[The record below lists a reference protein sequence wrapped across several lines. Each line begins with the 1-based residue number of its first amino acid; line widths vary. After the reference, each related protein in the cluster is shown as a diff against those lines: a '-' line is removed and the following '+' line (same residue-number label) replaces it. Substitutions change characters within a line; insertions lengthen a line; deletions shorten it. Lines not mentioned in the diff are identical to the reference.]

1 MSEIFK
7 KKGKLSRSMLRNL
20 MVRGGGVQ
28 VDDTLQR
35 FGWAGEEPAVTTVL
49 SIDGQS
55 GAIRGARYEA
65 RGRGPTIQFRASELW
80 TGGSDKIMV
89 KLKFDDLSRVS
100 WPAQGDSRNQSE
112 WIGEDEVSLES
123 VHDEEGIIG
132 EGDRGDHGIGG
143 FCVRFTLLPVKVDT
157 VFLYG
162 GVVPFSKTDLET
174 KMSELDVG
182 LDSPMVP
189 TLTMKLGLVN
199 GRYQNA
205 LPLSLVPQEQDDDNL
220 GLGHLPLLEAVGS
233 GNPIF
238 PDHDMIAGEMSSL
251 LRATNP
257 TNNVNPGRM
266 RSIFEGSEALA
277 KVPTGKVVYEW
288 PEMET
293 STGRARSSSMATPT
307 GMTLNSTEY
316 ECVFFLCE

>member
-1 MSEIFK
+1 MS
-7 KKGKLSRSMLRNL
+7 N
-20 MVRGGGVQ
+20 
-28 VDDTLQR
+28 
-35 FGWAGEEPAVTTVL
+35 
-49 SIDGQS
+49 
-55 GAIRGARYEA
+55 
-65 RGRGPTIQFRASELW
+65 
-80 TGGSDKIMV
+80 
-89 KLKFDDLSRVS
+89 
-100 WPAQGDSRNQSE
+100 
-112 WIGEDEVSLES
+112 
-123 VHDEEGIIG
+123 
-132 EGDRGDHGIGG
+132 HGIGG